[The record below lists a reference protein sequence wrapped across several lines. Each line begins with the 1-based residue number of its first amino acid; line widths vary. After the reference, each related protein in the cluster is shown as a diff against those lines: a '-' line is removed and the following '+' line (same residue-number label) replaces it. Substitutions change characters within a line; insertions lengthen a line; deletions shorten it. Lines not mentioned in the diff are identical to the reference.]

1 LDDVSSGARTLA
13 IVPNSAGAH
22 ATVVK
27 HGQWKAAVKAYL
39 AFISFVD
46 AQVGRL
52 LDALDASPSAM
63 NTVIV
68 LWGDHGWHLG
78 EKEHWGK
85 WTGWERSTHT
95 PLIIA
100 PASAAPAAAFKRND
114 RCTEPVSLLDLY
126 PTLIEFCGLPSLA
139 GLSGQSLVPLLKN
152 PATVTGRHVLT
163 TFGKGNYSLTGARW
177 HYIRYDDGAEELYD
191 SVNDPHEWK
200 NLAGKPA
207 FQSIQQEMS
216 KRLDA
221 MIAAAPNSLL
231 PSAQPA
237 KQSGP

>member
-1 LDDVSSGARTLA
+1 
-13 IVPNSAGAH
+13 
-22 ATVVK
+22 
-27 HGQWKAAVKAYL
+27 
-39 AFISFVD
+39 
-46 AQVGRL
+46 
-52 LDALDASPSAM
+52 
-63 NTVIV
+63 
-68 LWGDHGWHLG
+68 LG

-100 PASAAPAAAFKRND
+100 PAKTAPVAAFKRND
-114 RCTEPVSLLDLY
+114 RCAEPVSLLDLY
-126 PTLIEFCGLPSLA
+126 PTLIELCGLPSLA

-191 SVNDPHEWK
+191 SVNDPHEWE

-207 FQSIQQEMS
+207 FRSMQQEMS
-216 KRLDA
+216 KRLEA
-221 MIAAAPNSLL
+221 MIAAAPNSPL